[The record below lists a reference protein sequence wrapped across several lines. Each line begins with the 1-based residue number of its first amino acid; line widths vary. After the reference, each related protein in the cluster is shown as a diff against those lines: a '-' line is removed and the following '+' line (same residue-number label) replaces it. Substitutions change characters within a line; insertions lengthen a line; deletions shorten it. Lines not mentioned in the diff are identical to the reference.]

1 MGGQVPHEQRRTQVF
16 LEVAY
21 EVALP
26 SPLLYL
32 ITPLIDDSRDF
43 APTLRD
49 ALAAA
54 PVSAVQ
60 LRLAPADE
68 RTLTK
73 RVKEWAEI
81 AQAAGAAAIV
91 SVDIE
96 PGSDLDLATVVMRG
110 GADGL
115 HVREIGQGR
124 TWRERLKGERTV
136 GIGNL
141 RSRHDCM
148 EAGEA
153 DLDYLMFGEPRL
165 DDSIPAQDVA
175 LERASWWAE
184 IFETP
189 GVIYAPTMDDIENAV
204 ATGAEFVAL
213 RDAVFSHPDGAARGV
228 AEAAERIARA
238 EASTKGSA
246 AAR

>member
-1 MGGQVPHEQRRTQVF
+1 
-16 LEVAY
+16 
-21 EVALP
+21 LP

-73 RVKEWAEI
+73 RLKEWAEI
-81 AQAAGAAAIV
+81 VQAAGAAAILGI
-91 SVDIE
+91 DLE
-96 PGSDLDLATVVMRG
+96 PGSDLDLATVAMRG

-115 HVREIGQGR
+115 HVRDLEQGR
-124 TWRERLKGERTV
+124 ALRERLKGERMV

-153 DLDYLMFGEPRL
+153 DLDYLMFGEPRV
-165 DDSIPAQDVA
+165 DDSIPARDVA
-175 LERASWWAE
+175 LERASWWAQ

-189 GVIYAPTMDDIENAV
+189 AVIYAPGMDDIEDAV
-204 ATGAEFVAL
+204 GTGAEFVAL
-213 RDAVFSHPDGAARGV
+213 RDAVFGHPDGAARGLV
-228 AEAAERIARA
+228 
-238 EASTKGSA
+238 EASESIGKAFAATSGSA
-246 AAR
+246 AGDPAAR

>member
-1 MGGQVPHEQRRTQVF
+1 MS
-16 LEVAY
+16 
-21 EVALP
+21 

-32 ITPLIDDSRDF
+32 ITPLIDETRDF

-73 RVKEWAEI
+73 RVKDWAELV
-81 AQAAGAAAIV
+81 QAAGAAAIIGI
-91 SVDIE
+91 DLE
-96 PGSDLDLATVVMRG
+96 PGSDLDLATIMMRG
-110 GADGL
+110 GADGI
-115 HVREIGQGR
+115 HVREIEQGR
-124 TWRERLKGERTV
+124 ALRERVRGERSV

-153 DLDYLMFGEPRL
+153 DLDYLMFGEPRV

-175 LERASWWAE
+175 LERAAWWAE

-189 GVIYAPTMDDIENAV
+189 AVIYAPTLDDIASAV
-204 ATGAEFVAL
+204 ATGAEFIAL
-213 RDAVFSHPDGAARGV
+213 RDAVFAHPDGAARGV
-228 AEAAERIARA
+228 AEAAQRIG
-238 EASTKGSA
+238 EAANALDEGKGNP

>member
-1 MGGQVPHEQRRTQVF
+1 
-16 LEVAY
+16 LS
-21 EVALP
+21 

-32 ITPLIDDSRDF
+32 ITPTIDATRDLVQ
-43 APTLRD
+43 ALRG

-73 RVKEWAEI
+73 RVKEWSEI
-81 AQAAGAAAIV
+81 VQAAGAAAIV
-91 SVDIE
+91 GIDLD
-96 PGSDLDLATVVMRG
+96 PGSDLDLATIVMRG
-110 GADGL
+110 GADGV
-115 HVREIGQGR
+115 HVRNIEEGR
-124 TWRERLKGERTV
+124 ALRERLKGERSV

-153 DLDYLMFGEPRL
+153 DLDYLMFGEPRV

-175 LERASWWAE
+175 LERASWWAG

-189 GVIYAPTMDDIENAV
+189 AVIYAPSMDDVENAV
-204 ATGAEFVAL
+204 GTGAEFVAL
-213 RDAVFSHPDGAARGV
+213 RDAVFMHPDGSARGV
-228 AEAAERIARA
+228 AEAAERIA
-238 EASTKGSA
+238 GA
-246 AAR
+246 AASAQGHPTAR

>member
-1 MGGQVPHEQRRTQVF
+1 MS
-16 LEVAY
+16 
-21 EVALP
+21 

-32 ITPLIDDSRDF
+32 ITPPIDDSRDF
-43 APTLRD
+43 APVLRD

-60 LRLAPADE
+60 LRFVPTDE

-73 RVKEWAEI
+73 RVKEWADI
-81 AQAAGAAAIV
+81 VQAAGAAAIV
-91 SVDIE
+91 GIDLE
-96 PGSDLDLATVVMRG
+96 PGSDLDLATIVMRG

-115 HVREIGQGR
+115 HVRDLEQGR
-124 TWRERLKGERTV
+124 AWRERLKGERSV

-153 DLDYLMFGEPRL
+153 DLDYLMFGEPRI

-175 LERASWWAE
+175 LERAAWWAE

-189 GVIYAPTMDDIENAV
+189 AVIYAPTLEDIGNAV
-204 ATGAEFVAL
+204 ATGAEFIAL
-213 RDAVFSHPDGAARGV
+213 RDAVFAHPDGAARGV
-228 AEAAERIARA
+228 SEAARLIG
-238 EASTKGSA
+238 EASTKGEGTA
-246 AAR
+246 IAR

>member
-1 MGGQVPHEQRRTQVF
+1 MSQSLQ
-16 LEVAY
+16 EV
-21 EVALP
+21 VLS

-32 ITPLIDDSRDF
+32 ITPLIDETRDF
-43 APTLRD
+43 APVLRD

-54 PVSAVQ
+54 PASAVQ
-60 LRLAPADE
+60 LRLAPSDE
-68 RTLTK
+68 RTLT
-73 RVKEWAEI
+73 RRAKEWAEI
-81 AQAAGAAAIV
+81 VQAANAAAILGI
-91 SVDIE
+91 DLE
-96 PGSDLDLATVVMRG
+96 PGQDLDLATIMMRG
-110 GADGL
+110 GADGI
-115 HVREIGQGR
+115 HVRDLEQGR
-124 TWRERLKGERTV
+124 ALRERVRGERIV

-175 LERASWWAE
+175 LERATWWAE

-189 GVIYAPTMDDIENAV
+189 AVIYAPSLDDIANAV
-204 ATGAEFVAL
+204 ATGAEFIAL
-213 RDAVFSHPDGAARGV
+213 RDAVFAHPDGAASGV
-228 AEAAERIARA
+228 AEAARRIG
-238 EASTKGSA
+238 EAADAANADKGTQGKGTQGKGTA

>member
-1 MGGQVPHEQRRTQVF
+1 VYEERTSQRLQ
-16 LEVAY
+16 
-21 EVALP
+21 EVALS

-32 ITPLIDDSRDF
+32 ITPLIDETRDF

-60 LRLAPADE
+60 LRLAPSDE

-81 AQAAGAAAIV
+81 VQAAGAAAIIGI
-91 SVDIE
+91 DLE
-96 PGSDLDLATVVMRG
+96 PGSDLDLATIMMRG
-110 GADGL
+110 GADGI
-115 HVREIGQGR
+115 HVREIEQGR
-124 TWRERLKGERTV
+124 ALRERVRGERIV

-153 DLDYLMFGEPRL
+153 DLEYLMFGEPRL

-175 LERASWWAE
+175 LERAAWWAE

-189 GVIYAPTMDDIENAV
+189 AVIYAPGMDDIANAV

-213 RDAVFSHPDGAARGV
+213 RDAVFAHQGGAARGV
-228 AEAAERIARA
+228 KEAAERIEKAV
-238 EASTKGSA
+238 A
-246 AAR
+246 AADIANQGKETPAAR

>member
-1 MGGQVPHEQRRTQVF
+1 MRNDAETSPHHEQTTHALQ
-16 LEVAY
+16 
-21 EVALP
+21 EVALS

-32 ITPLIDDSRDF
+32 ITPTIDATRDL
-43 APTLRD
+43 APALRD

-60 LRLAPADE
+60 LRFAPADE

-81 AQAAGAAAIV
+81 VQAANAAAIV
-91 SVDIE
+91 GIDLP

-115 HVREIGQGR
+115 HVRDLEQGR
-124 TWRERLKGERTV
+124 ALRERLKGERSV

-153 DLDYLMFGEPRL
+153 DLDYLMFGEPRV

-175 LERASWWAE
+175 LERASWWAG

-189 GVIYAPTMDDIENAV
+189 AVIYAPTLDDIGNAV
-204 ATGAEFVAL
+204 GTGAEFLAL
-213 RDAVFSHPDGAARGV
+213 RDAVFAHPDGAARGV

>member
-1 MGGQVPHEQRRTQVF
+1 MS
-16 LEVAY
+16 
-21 EVALP
+21 

-43 APTLRD
+43 APVLRD
-49 ALAAA
+49 ALATA
-54 PVSAVQ
+54 PVAAVQ

-68 RTLTK
+68 RTLVK
-73 RVKEWAEI
+73 RVKEWADI
-81 AQAAGAAAIV
+81 VQAAGAAAIV
-91 SVDIE
+91 GIDLE
-96 PGSDLDLATVVMRG
+96 PGSDLDLATIVMRG

-115 HVREIGQGR
+115 HVRDLEQGKA
-124 TWRERLKGERTV
+124 WRERMKGERTV

-153 DLDYLMFGEPRL
+153 DLDYLMFGEPRV
-165 DDSIPAQDVA
+165 DDSIPAQEPA

-189 GVIYAPTMDDIENAV
+189 AVIYAPGLDDIGNAI
-204 ATGAEFVAL
+204 ATGAEFIAL
-213 RDAVFSHPDGAARGV
+213 RDAVFAHQDGAARSV
-228 AEAAERIARA
+228 SEAAERIRKAA
-238 EASTKGSA
+238 DAATTSTAGEGTG

>member
-1 MGGQVPHEQRRTQVF
+1 
-16 LEVAY
+16 LS
-21 EVALP
+21 

-32 ITPLIDDSRDF
+32 ITPTIDATRDL
-43 APTLRD
+43 APALRD

-60 LRLAPADE
+60 LRFAPTDE

-81 AQAAGAAAIV
+81 VQAANAAAIV
-91 SVDIE
+91 GIDLP

-115 HVREIGQGR
+115 HVRDLEQGR
-124 TWRERLKGERTV
+124 ALRERLKGERSV

-153 DLDYLMFGEPRL
+153 DLDYLMFGEPRV

-175 LERASWWAE
+175 LERASWWAG

-189 GVIYAPTMDDIENAV
+189 AVIYAPTLDDIGNAV
-204 ATGAEFVAL
+204 GTGAEFLAL

>member
-1 MGGQVPHEQRRTQVF
+1 MTQF
-16 LEVAY
+16 LQ

-49 ALAAA
+49 VLAAA

-81 AQAAGAAAIV
+81 VQAAGAAAIIGI
-91 SVDIE
+91 DPE
-96 PGSDLDLATVVMRG
+96 PGSELDLATIVMRG

-115 HVREIGQGR
+115 HVRDVERGR
-124 TWRERLKGERTV
+124 VWRERLKGERTV
-136 GIGNL
+136 GVGNL

-165 DDSIPAQDVA
+165 DDSIPARDVA
-175 LERASWWAE
+175 LERAAWWAE

-189 GVIYAPTMDDIENAV
+189 AVIYAPGMDDIANAV
-204 ATGAEFVAL
+204 GTGAEFVAL
-213 RDAVFSHPDGAARGV
+213 RDVVFAHPEGAARGLV
-228 AEAAERIARA
+228 EAAERIG
-238 EASTKGSA
+238 EAAAAVKGNA